1 MSIRLDAVEQRARKA
16 AENADRVSRAGLPQV
31 WVLKRVPIATALSSQ
46 AMTNALNRPGIPV
59 HDNLKKG
66 AATMSLII
74 SQHTEARLTEE
85 AHRRGLSV
93 DALIERL
100 ISEPT
105 TAPIVPLPGRLAT
118 PTVFEQGLGMFGSPE
133 DAALIDEV
141 VSLAYAERRR
151 PSKDQPLAL

>member
-1 MSIRLDAVEQRARKA
+1 
-16 AENADRVSRAGLPQV
+16 
-31 WVLKRVPIATALSSQ
+31 
-46 AMTNALNRPGIPV
+46 
-59 HDNLKKG
+59 
-66 AATMSLII
+66 MSLTI

-85 AHRRGLSV
+85 AQRQGLSV

-100 ISEPT
+100 MSERAP
-105 TAPIVPLPGRLAT
+105 APIAPSRPPP

-151 PSKDQPLAL
+151 PSKDQPFAL